1 MASKV
6 LSKPQH
12 PIVLHPWGCPC
23 PTMIKGDFVPK
34 DVKQFGHSS
43 QDLNLEYKKDS
54 MLLFSEQLIL
64 VVLVEK
70 RMGK

>member
-1 MASKV
+1 
-6 LSKPQH
+6 
-12 PIVLHPWGCPC
+12 
-23 PTMIKGDFVPK
+23 MIKGDFVPK